1 MEGEPLSATRI
12 VRRMVISWGLVV
24 LTAIATVFVGFATT
38 SSASAAEPALNVV
51 FTASRS
57 TQTVVTISYAGGTFD
72 VGRYRLG
79 LMYNGTFYSCPDF
92 IPGTGNQSGMVN
104 VTVPN
109 APADPFTAPVSMF
122 LNDPERDQNSNVQ
135 TVLIPAVGLNPS
147 PTPTATPTVTPTV
160 TPTATP
166 TSSPTATVTAVPSTS
181 ATPTETATATPTGKP
196 SATATPTSSPTA
208 TVTATVPSTNG
219 RGPRVPIGV
228 KTDNG
233 PITGPAHS
241 MTLLYGMTILL
252 FSSLL
257 NALIQTYRGRA
268 SA

>member
-1 MEGEPLSATRI
+1 MEGEPLSATRT
-12 VRRMVISWGLVV
+12 VHRVVISWGLVV

-104 VTVPN
+104 VIVPN

-122 LNDPERDQNSNVQ
+122 LNDPERDQNSNIQ
-135 TVLIPAVGLNPS
+135 TVLIPAVGDDPS
-147 PTPTATPTVTPTV
+147 PTPTAT
-160 TPTATP
+160 
-166 TSSPTATVTAVPSTS
+166 
-181 ATPTETATATPTGKP
+181 ATPTETATATPTSTP

-241 MTLLYGMTILL
+241 KTPLYGMMFLL
-252 FSSLL
+252 FGALL
-257 NALIQTYRGRA
+257 NAMFQTFRRRA